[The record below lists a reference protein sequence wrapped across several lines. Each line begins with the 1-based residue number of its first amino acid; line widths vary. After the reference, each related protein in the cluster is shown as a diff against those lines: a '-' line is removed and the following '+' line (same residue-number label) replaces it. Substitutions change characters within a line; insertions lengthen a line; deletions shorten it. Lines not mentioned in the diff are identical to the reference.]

1 MNPENI
7 QNYNTTTYC
16 QNLVIN
22 QETIKQ
28 LMLIHTWWLAIE
40 MSIQRSSK
48 VQGLWLVWVVEVNL
62 SGYNYLLI

>member
-7 QNYNTTTYC
+7 QNYNTATYC

-28 LMLIHTWWLAIE
+28 LMLIHTWRLVIE

-48 VQGLWLVWVVEVNL
+48 VQGL
-62 SGYNYLLI
+62 

>member
-1 MNPENI
+1 MILVGSQSIYHVPI
-7 QNYNTTTYC
+7 VLPLQNYNTTTYC

-28 LMLIHTWWLAIE
+28 LMLIHTWRLVIE

-48 VQGLWLVWVVEVNL
+48 VQGL
-62 SGYNYLLI
+62 